1 MPQLSQHPSSDLPT
15 VPAANDSSFL
25 STPTVMTS
33 TNFRQHPTEEDYDV
47 ERFLANMKQKHPKK
61 KRRKLTPEQ
70 RAFLD
75 RFLFED

>member
-1 MPQLSQHPSSDLPT
+1 
-15 VPAANDSSFL
+15 
-25 STPTVMTS
+25 MTS